1 MTAIRER
8 WSSYVLHEG
17 EGVSRFWSK
26 RFADAERNVLFI
38 VGRGFDPRMCFAA
51 ETLLSLGGRGRREA
65 LLLDFDEGP
74 DSPSQ
79 AYSSRVA
86 ENEARLETLF
96 EKDTLRRSTIAMLS
110 PDRRRISS
118 RSAALIFRK
127 EDDVAPYTDVIVDIS
142 ALPRS
147 IYFPVVAKLLFLID
161 GLAAKGQI
169 VNLHVIVAED
179 PSLDQRIAD
188 VGIDDAAEYVHH
200 FRGGVDLESTA
211 THARLWIPL
220 LGEGQGPKLE
230 RINDLVRPDE
240 ICPVLPFPSVNP
252 RRADD
257 LILEYHRLLF
267 DEFRVE
273 PRNFV
278 YASESNPFQVYRH
291 IRRAILQYVDAL
303 EPLGGCKVVLSSLT
317 SKVLSIGAL
326 LVAYEL
332 KEAKMNVGIA
342 QVEVQGYEILEPAP
356 AAVPPSTR
364 LFDIWIAGDCY
375 ARSAQP
381 V

>member
-1 MTAIRER
+1 MSVPER

-17 EGVSRFWSK
+17 ADVSRFWSQ
-26 RFADAERNVLFI
+26 RYGAGPRDVLLV

-51 ETLLSLGGRGRREA
+51 ETLLALGGEGRRDA
-65 LLLDFDEGP
+65 LLLEFDEGP

-79 AYSSRVA
+79 AYAERVA
-86 ENEARLETLF
+86 ENATRLEELF
-96 EKDTLRRSTIAMLS
+96 ASRGAIRRHPIAMLS
-110 PDRRRISS
+110 ADRRRISS
-118 RSAALIFRK
+118 RSAALVFKR
-127 EDDVAPYTDVIVDIS
+127 EDEVTAYGDIIVDIS

-147 IYFPVVAKLLFLID
+147 IYFPLIAKLLFLID
-161 GLAAKGQI
+161 RAAASSRT
-169 VNLHVIVAED
+169 VNLHVVVGED
-179 PSLDQRIAD
+179 PSLDQRIGD
-188 VGIDDAAEYVHH
+188 VGIADAAEYVHL

-211 THARLWIPL
+211 THARLWLPL

-240 ICPVLPFPSVNP
+240 ICPVLPFPSVDP
-252 RRADD
+252 RRADN
-257 LILEYHRLLF
+257 LVLEYHRLLF

-273 PRNFV
+273 PRNFI

-291 IRRAILQYVDAL
+291 IRRAALQYVDAL
-303 EPLGGCKVVLSSLT
+303 APLGGCKVVLSSLT

-342 QVEVQGYEILEPAP
+342 QVEVQGYEILDAAP
-356 AAVPPSTR
+356 ATVPPSTR

-375 ARSAQP
+375 APSAREG
-381 V
+381 